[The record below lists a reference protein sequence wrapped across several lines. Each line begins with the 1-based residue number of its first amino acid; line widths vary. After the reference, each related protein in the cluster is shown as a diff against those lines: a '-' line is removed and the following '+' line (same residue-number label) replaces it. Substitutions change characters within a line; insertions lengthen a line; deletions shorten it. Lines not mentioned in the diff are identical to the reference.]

1 MPVAD
6 EEKVTPVE
14 ARYARTVT
22 RCGDEGEEP
31 EEDRRRSQERRLGLL
46 PLGLSPQVSA
56 HLVEPHFSLP
66 ARNEPREALLHPEA
80 GGLGARR

>member
-14 ARYARTVT
+14 ARCARTVT
-22 RCGDEGEEP
+22 KYGDEGEEP
-31 EEDRRRSQERRLGLL
+31 EEDRRRSQDRRLGPL

-56 HLVEPHFSLP
+56 HLVEPRFSLP
-66 ARNEPREALLHPEA
+66 ARNEPGEDLLHPEA
-80 GGLGARR
+80 